1 MLETYSEMKAR
12 HQKEV
17 NAFPMGFAF
26 SNEQFEKEME
36 RLGVSSPKEL
46 LSIGYGGFIRKSDKQ
61 AYLDLMN
68 KIHDEEKEFKKQ
80 DKNLLDMFVY
90 EMGNHEYQISRD
102 EEEVLNACGIDVDE
116 FCEDERMKKLFI
128 KAKKKFFK
136 LCDENDW
143 WC

>member
-1 MLETYSEMKAR
+1 MLETYTEMKNR
-12 HQKEV
+12 HQAEI
-17 NAFPMGFAF
+17 NAFPIGFAF

-36 RLGVSSPKEL
+36 RLGVSSSKEL

-90 EMGNHEYQISRD
+90 EMKNHEYQFSYD
-102 EEEVLNACGIDVDE
+102 NEEVLSACGISPDE
-116 FCEDERMKKLFI
+116 INDRIEKIFK

-143 WC
+143 Y